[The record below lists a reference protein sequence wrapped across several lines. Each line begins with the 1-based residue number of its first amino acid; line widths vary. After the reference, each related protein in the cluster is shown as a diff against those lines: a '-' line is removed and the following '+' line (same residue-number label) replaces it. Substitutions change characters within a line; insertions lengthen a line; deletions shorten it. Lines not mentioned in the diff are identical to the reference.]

1 MNTGIFYGRNMMSIT
16 PIEREAL
23 ATRVWVRQRMV
34 FVELTDGRQIGFP
47 ADRFRLLRAA
57 DDEALKKVALRLNG
71 AALRWEELDEDLTV
85 RGIVEGRFQ
94 LPLVNAA

>member
-1 MNTGIFYGRNMMSIT
+1 
-16 PIEREAL
+16 
-23 ATRVWVRQRMV
+23 MV

-57 DDEALKKVALRLNG
+57 SDDALQAVSLRLNG
-71 AALRWEELDEDLTV
+71 YALRWEALDEDLTV

-94 LPLVNAA
+94 LPLPEHHAA